1 MVRKKFL
8 PGKKI
13 EIENNRYIYWMT
25 GEESGQKT
33 DPGEEIARLQTELD
47 EARRLADERLTRL
60 QYLQADFDNYR
71 KSLERERE
79 QVIQLAGESLV
90 RDLLP
95 VLDDLERALPSLD
108 QEKNRD
114 GFQLLSRKLH
124 KILENHGLRSIES
137 HGKRFDPNFHE
148 AIARGESAEED
159 GTILEEYQKGYLLRS
174 KVIRPSKVKIAEHTG
189 ECEEENHGKG
199 EDNRD

>member
-1 MVRKKFL
+1 
-8 PGKKI
+8 
-13 EIENNRYIYWMT
+13 MT
-25 GEESGQKT
+25 GEESGHEGIS
-33 DPGEEIARLQTELD
+33 PEEAARLRQEL
-47 EARRLADERLTRL
+47 EEVRKLAGERLTRL

-95 VLDDLERALPSLD
+95 VLDDLERALPSLTH
-108 QEKNRD
+108 EKNRE
-114 GFQLLSRKLH
+114 GFELLSRKLH
-124 KILENHGLRSIES
+124 KILESHGLRSIES

-148 AIARGESAEED
+148 AIAKGESGEEE
-159 GTILEEYQKGYLLRS
+159 GTILEEYQRGYLLRS

-189 ECEEENHGKG
+189 ECREENHGKG

>member
-1 MVRKKFL
+1 
-8 PGKKI
+8 
-13 EIENNRYIYWMT
+13 MT
-25 GEESGQKT
+25 GEESGQDI
-33 DPGEEIARLQTELD
+33 DPREEIARLQKELD
-47 EARRLADERLTRL
+47 DAQKLAGERLTRL

-108 QEKNRD
+108 QEKNRE

-124 KILENHGLRSIES
+124 KILENHGLRSIEI
-137 HGKRFDPNFHE
+137 HGRFDPNFHE
-148 AIARGESAEED
+148 AIAKGESTEED
-159 GTILEEYQKGYLLRS
+159 GTILEEYQRGYLLRS
-174 KVIRPSKVKIAEHTG
+174 KVIRPSKVKIAEHNR
-189 ECEEENHGKG
+189 ECEEEKHG
-199 EDNRD
+199 

>member
-1 MVRKKFL
+1 
-8 PGKKI
+8 
-13 EIENNRYIYWMT
+13 MT
-25 GEESGQKT
+25 GEECGQEA
-33 DPGEEIARLQTELD
+33 DLRSEIARLQGELD
-47 EARRLADERLTRL
+47 EARKLAEERLARY

-79 QVIQLAGESLV
+79 QVIRLAGEGLV

-95 VLDDLERALPSLD
+95 VLDDLERALPSLS
-108 QEKNRD
+108 QEKNRE
-114 GFQLLSRKLH
+114 GFGLFSRKLH

-137 HGKRFDPNFHE
+137 LGRRFDPNVHE
-148 AIARGESAEED
+148 AVAKEESEED
-159 GTILEEYQKGYLLRS
+159 EGTILEEYQKGYLLRS

-189 ECEEENHGKG
+189 ECEEKNHGKG

>member
-1 MVRKKFL
+1 
-8 PGKKI
+8 
-13 EIENNRYIYWMT
+13 MT
-25 GEESGQKT
+25 GEESGQDT
-33 DPGEEIARLQTELD
+33 DLQQEIAHLQRELD
-47 EARRLADERLTRL
+47 EARKLAEERLTRL

-95 VLDDLERALPSLD
+95 VLDDLERALPALS
-108 QEKNRD
+108 QEKNRE
-114 GFQLLSRKLH
+114 GFVLFSRKLH
-124 KILENHGLRSIES
+124 KILESHGLRSIES

-148 AIARGESAEED
+148 AIAKGGSSEED
-159 GTILEEYQKGYLLRS
+159 GTILEEYQRGYLLRS

-199 EDNRD
+199 EDHRD